1 MLELLEILK
10 YVLPSVVVF
19 FTAYYLIKIFLEVE
33 EKKLSLELKMDAKNI
48 TIPIRLQAFERF
60 TLYLERIN
68 PQNMV
73 MRLQKNTMNNS
84 QFQMLLVS
92 TVRNEFEHN
101 VSQQMYIS
109 SASWEAIKNAKEET
123 IKVINIA
130 FGQIEPTGQSI
141 ELATKIIELTADD
154 IMSPSDHALELLKKD
169 IRQYF

>member
-1 MLELLEILK
+1 MLELLEIFK
-10 YVLPSVVVF
+10 YILPSVVVF
-19 FTAYYLIKIFLEVE
+19 FTAYYLLKIFLDVE
-33 EKKLSLELKMDAKNI
+33 EKKLSLELRMDAKNI

-60 TLYLERIN
+60 TMYLERIN
-68 PQNMV
+68 PQSMV

-109 SASWEAIKNAKEET
+109 SASWDAIKTAKEET

-130 FGQIEPTGQSI
+130 YGQIEPSGPSI

-154 IMSPSDHALELLKKD
+154 TMSPSDKALELLKKD

>member
-10 YVLPSVVVF
+10 YVVPSIVVF
-19 FTAYYLIKIFLEVE
+19 ITAYYLLKIFLEVE

-60 TLYLERIN
+60 TMYLERIN
-68 PQNMV
+68 PTNMV
-73 MRLQKNTMNNS
+73 MRLQKSTMNNS
-84 QFQMLLVS
+84 QFKMLLIS

-109 SASWEAIKNAKEET
+109 SASWEAVKSAKEET
-123 IKVINIA
+123 IKVINLA
-130 FGQIEPTGQSI
+130 FGQIDPSGPSI

-154 IMSPSDHALELLKKD
+154 SMSPSDKALELLKKD

>member
-1 MLELLEILK
+1 MLELLEIFK
-10 YVLPSVVVF
+10 YILPSVVVF

-60 TLYLERIN
+60 TMYLERIN
-68 PQNMV
+68 PQGMV

-109 SASWEAIKNAKEET
+109 SASWDAIKTAKEET

-130 FGQIEPTGQSI
+130 YGQIEPSGPSI

-154 IMSPSDHALELLKKD
+154 TMSPSDKALELLKND

>member
-10 YVLPSVVVF
+10 YILPSVVVF

-48 TIPIRLQAFERF
+48 TIPIRLQAFERV

-73 MRLQKNTMNNS
+73 MRLQKSTMNNS

-154 IMSPSDHALELLKKD
+154 TMSPSDHALELLKKD

>member
-10 YVLPSVVVF
+10 YVVPSIVVF
-19 FTAYYLIKIFLEVE
+19 ITAYYLLKIFLEVE

-60 TLYLERIN
+60 TMYLERIN
-68 PQNMV
+68 PTNMV
-73 MRLQKNTMNNS
+73 MRLQKSTMNNS
-84 QFQMLLVS
+84 QFQMLLIS

-109 SASWEAIKNAKEET
+109 SASWEAVKSAKEET
-123 IKVINIA
+123 IKVINLA
-130 FGQIEPTGQSI
+130 FGQIDPSGPSI

-154 IMSPSDHALELLKKD
+154 SMSPSDKALELLKKD